1 MHMVNVGLLLLRQG
15 QCLGLAPRFAVP
27 PVPAAS
33 ELVSDDDVPIPWLHV
48 SYLPHLFAPEAASLL
63 VIVMMKF
70 PFHVLHSV
78 LLLLHAT
85 VMTRFFQTH
94 C

>member
-1 MHMVNVGLLLLRQG
+1 M
-15 QCLGLAPRFAVP
+15 PRSPFSFAVP

-33 ELVSDDDVPIPWLHV
+33 ELVSDDDVPIPCLHL
-48 SYLPHLFAPEAASLL
+48 SYLTHLSAPDAASLL

-70 PFHVLHSV
+70 PFHILHSI

-85 VMTRFFQTH
+85 AMTRFF
-94 C
+94 